1 MKVDQLSADLESG
14 WTLPSTWY
22 HDKHIF
28 ELERH
33 RIFERSWQYIGRTE
47 ALMSPGDYV
56 TATVGEVP
64 VVAVRNERNELAGF
78 VNVCCHRLAEVVQGS
93 GHRGVLQC
101 HYHAWTYDLDGR
113 LVSAPRS
120 EREACFELAELLPAT
135 GARRV
140 VRPVRVRERVRGG
153 TLPRR
158 AARRPARADGAGRP
172 QLRRARPVERTEW
185 EVAANWKVVV
195 ENFDE
200 CYHCAVAHP
209 SFTRLMEVDPENYRL
224 EEERGGRGPRRR
236 CGSGRKGARSS
247 LAYDA
252 SGPVRGGQFAFLWP
266 NFTLVQNPGQ
276 PNTMAFY
283 FRPEGPERTV
293 VVSEYFFGPDVAPEL
308 VRDVVDFNLLVGA
321 EDQRL
326 VESVQRGHA
335 LRSRAQGRLMLDS
348 EHLIQHFQRLVHRA
362 LSD

>member
-14 WTLPSTWY
+14 WTLPSSWY
-22 HDKHIF
+22 HDEQIF

-33 RIFERSWQYIGRTE
+33 RIFERSWQYVARVGE
-47 ALMSPGDYV
+47 LMNPGDYL
-56 TATVGEVP
+56 TATVGDIP
-64 VVAVRNERNELAGF
+64 VVVVRNERGDLAGF

-93 GHRGVLQC
+93 GHRRVLQC
-101 HYHAWTYDLDGR
+101 HYHAWTYDLDGK

-120 EREACFELAELLPAT
+120 EREPCFELADFCLQ
-135 GARRV
+135 
-140 VRPVRVRERVRGG
+140 PVRVEVFGPFVFVNASSDGPTLAEQLGDLPERM
-153 TLPRR
+153 RR
-158 AARRPARADGAGRP
+158 DG
-172 QLRRARPVERTEW
+172 LDFDELVSVDRTEW

-209 SFTRLMEVDPENYRL
+209 SFARLMEVDPENYRL
-224 EEERGGRGPRRR
+224 EEDAWCSRASTPLRVWPE
-236 CGSGRKGARSS
+236 GSRVS
-247 LAYDA
+247 LAYDP

-276 PNTMAFY
+276 PNAMAFY
-283 FRPEGPERTV
+283 FRPLGPERTL
-293 VVSEYFFGPDVAPEL
+293 VVSEYLFGRDVSPEM
-308 VRDVVDFNLLVGA
+308 VRDVVAFNVLVGG

-326 VESVQRGHA
+326 VESVQRGM
-335 LRSRAQGRLMLDS
+335 RSDRVPRGRLMLDS

>member
-64 VVAVRNERNELAGF
+64 IVAVRNERNELAGF

-120 EREACFELAELLPAT
+120 EREACFELANFCLQ
-135 GARRV
+135 
-140 VRPVRVRERVRGG
+140 PVRVESFGPFVFANVCEEGPSLAEQLGDLPERMSR
-153 TLPRR
+153 
-158 AARRPARADGAGRP
+158 DG
-172 QLRRARPVERTEW
+172 LNFDELVPVERTEW

-209 SFTRLMEVDPENYRL
+209 SFTRLMEVDPENYQL
-224 EEERGGRGPRRR
+224 EDDAWWSRATTPLRVWPE
-236 CGSGRKGARSS
+236 GSKVR

-276 PNTMAFY
+276 PNAMAFY

-293 VVSEYFFGPDVAPEL
+293 VVSEYFFGRDVAPEL

-326 VESVQRGHA
+326 VESVQRG
-335 LRSRAQGRLMLDS
+335 LRCDRVPQGRLMLDS